1 MKRLAYLL
9 VALLGLA
16 LALPA
21 GAQQYYVGAVGGL
34 NSADM
39 DLVYA
44 TGEDQVTA
52 SRTVLGIGGIFGL
65 RLNKNVCLELQPL
78 YLQKGG
84 TDKADQVNPDIE
96 WKYSFLEVPTF
107 AKVTFGQEIRPY
119 VMAGPTFG
127 FLLSAEAEGE
137 VGGVVSGQALRTYK
151 ADLKDVT
158 KSLDF
163 GLGFGAGLIV
173 PIGANIVFVD
183 GRYTLGLVNILQGGT
198 IKWKLGEDVIEG
210 QVSEGAELSTR
221 GFQIMVGAAFPIGEQ
236 QQLKGGENVVQ
247 VSRIIRA
254 CDHHPHF
261 YLDTS
266 TSTTPASSDR
276 IRDASS
282 NFS

>member
-1 MKRLAYLL
+1 MKQFACSLAVLFSLL
-9 VALLGLA
+9 

-21 GAQQYYVGAVGGL
+21 GAQQYYAGAVGGL
-34 NSADM
+34 NFADM
-39 DLVYA
+39 DLAYA

-52 SRTVLGIGGIFGL
+52 GRTAFGIGGVFGL
-65 RLNKNVCLELQPL
+65 RLNENVCLELQPM

-107 AKVTFGQEIRPY
+107 VKATFGQEIRPY
-119 VMAGPTFG
+119 VMAGPSFG

-137 VGGVVSGQALRTYK
+137 VGGVVSGQPTRTYK

-163 GLGFGAGLIV
+163 GFGFGAGFSV

-183 GRYTLGLVNILQGGT
+183 GRYTLGLANILQSGAVE
-198 IKWKLGEDVIEG
+198 WKSGEDMIEG

-221 GFQIMVGAAFPIGEQ
+221 GFQIMVGAAFPIGGQ
-236 QQLKGGENVVQ
+236 Q
-247 VSRIIRA
+247 
-254 CDHHPHF
+254 
-261 YLDTS
+261 
-266 TSTTPASSDR
+266 
-276 IRDASS
+276 
-282 NFS
+282 